1 MIKSAAFPSL
11 LAFLKVNIIKIKVIQ
26 INTSFTAQ
34 NFQTPIFAA
43 AKTKNMHASNL
54 AQNLHGSEIIKIAA
68 EINELKKK
76 GEQIANLTIGDF
88 DPSIFP
94 IPEELQQLIIKAYE
108 ANQTNYPP
116 ADGVLEL
123 RASVSAFLKAKFGLD
138 YGTNEIIISG
148 GSRPLIYA
156 IFLALVNEGEKVVFP
171 SPSWNNNHYCDL
183 LRAEAV
189 IVPTQPENNFMPTA
203 DELRPHLKGAA
214 LLSLCSPLNP
224 TGTMF
229 LKKDLE
235 AICDL
240 VIEENKR
247 RSKSEKPLYILYDQ
261 IYSQLTFGKHEH
273 FNPVSLRPELRDY
286 VVFVDGSSKCFAA
299 TGVRVGWG
307 FGPAAIINYMK
318 AVIGHMGAWSPK
330 PEQVAMSKFLQE
342 NAAVES
348 YLTTFRQNLQKNLD
362 TLYRGFISL
371 KEKGFA
377 VDAIEPMGAIY
388 LTLKVDYAGKTTPER
403 KMLRTS
409 TDINFYLIKEAQ
421 VALVPFSAF
430 GAEDDVNWFRASLGA
445 STVEDIQQMLPRIEA
460 ALARLK

>member
-1 MIKSAAFPSL
+1 
-11 LAFLKVNIIKIKVIQ
+11 
-26 INTSFTAQ
+26 
-34 NFQTPIFAA
+34 
-43 AKTKNMHASNL
+43 MHASNL
-54 AQNLHGSEIIKIAA
+54 AHNLHGSEIIKIAG

-88 DPSIFP
+88 DSSIFP

-108 ANQTNYPP
+108 AHQTNYPP

-123 RASVSAFLKAKFGLD
+123 RESVSKFLKESFELEYATQK
-138 YGTNEIIISG
+138 IIISG

-156 IFLALVNEGEKVVFP
+156 IYLALVNEGEKVVFP

-189 IVPTQPENNFMPTA
+189 IVPTKPENNFMPTA
-203 DELRPHLKGAA
+203 EDLRPHIKGAA

-229 LKKDLE
+229 LKEDLE

-240 VIEENKR
+240 VIEENNS
-247 RSKSEKPLYILYDQ
+247 RSKNEKPLYILYDQ
-261 IYSQLTFGKHEH
+261 IYSQLTFGAHQH

-307 FGPAAIINYMK
+307 FGPAPIINYMK
-318 AVIGHMGAWSPK
+318 AIIGHMGAWSPK
-330 PEQVAMSKFLQE
+330 PEQVAMSKFLHE
-342 NAAVES
+342 DEAVAA
-348 YLTTFRQNLQKNLD
+348 YLSAFKQKIQKSLD
-362 TLYRGFISL
+362 TLYQGFVRL

-388 LTLKVDYAGKTTPER
+388 LTLKVDYAGKTTLDGKLLE
-403 KMLRTS
+403 TS
-409 TDINFYLIKEAQ
+409 ADINFYLIKEAQ

-430 GAEDDVNWFRASLGA
+430 GTDNRTNWFRASLGA
-445 STVEDIQQMLPRIEA
+445 STLIEIEEMLPRIEA
-460 ALARLK
+460 ALSRLK